1 MTSQLEMQL
10 GKNGLTQSF
19 LEEIKKRFEKPELKN
34 IKISVLKSAR
44 ESRDDVKKY
53 ADKLKNFLGN
63 KFTYRIIGFSIFLS
77 VIKRHS
83 VKILNFLLLR

>member
-53 ADKLKNFLGN
+53 ADELKSCQGYVLHYKMLILHQELCQLLPHNPDKL
-63 KFTYRIIGFSIFLS
+63 YA
-77 VIKRHS
+77 
-83 VKILNFLLLR
+83 

>member
-44 ESRDDVKKY
+44 DSREDVKKY
-53 ADKLKNFLGN
+53 AEEIRKFLGG
-63 KFTYRIIGFSIFLS
+63 KFTYRIIGFSIFFKKWRKER
-77 VIKRHS
+77 V
-83 VKILNFLLLR
+83 